1 MQIAVFG
8 LGYVGTVCA
17 TCFAD
22 LGHTV
27 VGVDVSREKVD
38 LLNSGRS
45 PIIEPQVAD
54 LAQRAVAERR
64 LRATLDPQD
73 AIHEAD
79 LSFICVGTPSLP
91 GGGQDRQYI
100 RRVAEDIGRSLA
112 GRTRYC
118 GIVIRSTVI
127 PGTVEEVVAPAVRKF
142 AKGAP
147 FGVASNPEFLRE
159 GTAVD
164 DFLHP
169 PYTLIGA
176 SDPRLVE
183 MLRTLYA
190 AIDAPIEVADVRVA
204 EMLKFVNNSFHAL
217 KVVFANE
224 VGTVCKAL
232 DVDSHTLM
240 ELFVR
245 DRKLNISEKYLRP
258 GFAFGGS
265 CLPKD
270 VRALDQLARSRDLEL
285 PVVGAI
291 MRSNELHVRRAVR
304 MVEEA
309 EGSPVGVL
317 GIAFKPGTDDLRE
330 SPVVELAETLIG
342 RGYDVRIYD
351 PSVNLAL
358 LTGSNKRFMEEQIP
372 HLAKLLTESAEELV
386 AQCNT
391 VVLGYDDPRFVQAL
405 DGRAPGCR
413 IIDLAGVSA
422 GAFSGSYSG
431 IAW

>member
-27 VGVDVSREKVD
+27 VGVDVSPEKVD
-38 LLNSGRS
+38 LLNSGKS

-54 LAQRAVAERR
+54 LAQRAVAARR

-73 AIHEAD
+73 AIREAD
-79 LSFICVGTPSLP
+79 LTFICVGTPSLP

-100 RRVAEDIGRSLA
+100 QRVAEDIGRGLA

-169 PYTLIGA
+169 PYTLIGS
-176 SDPRLVE
+176 SDPTLVKL
-183 MLRTLYA
+183 LRTLYA
-190 AIDAPIEVADVRVA
+190 TIDAPIEVADVRVS

-232 DVDSHTLM
+232 EVDSQAAM

-270 VRALDQLARSRDLEL
+270 VRALDHLARSRDLDL
-285 PVVGAI
+285 PVLSGI
-291 MRSNELHVRRAVR
+291 MRSNELHVRRAIR

-309 EGSPVGVL
+309 GGNRVGVL
-317 GIAFKPGTDDLRE
+317 GVAFKAGTDDLRE
-330 SPVVELAETLIG
+330 SPVVEVAETLIG

-358 LTGSNKRFMEEQIP
+358 LTGSNKKFMEDQIP
-372 HLAKLLTESAEELV
+372 HLARLMTASAEELV
-386 AQCNT
+386 AGSDT
-391 VVLGYDDPRFVQAL
+391 IVVGYDTACFRDAL
-405 DGRAPGCR
+405 AQRPPDSRVV
-413 IIDLAGVSA
+413 DLADIRNGPERGDYA
-422 GAFSGSYSG
+422 G